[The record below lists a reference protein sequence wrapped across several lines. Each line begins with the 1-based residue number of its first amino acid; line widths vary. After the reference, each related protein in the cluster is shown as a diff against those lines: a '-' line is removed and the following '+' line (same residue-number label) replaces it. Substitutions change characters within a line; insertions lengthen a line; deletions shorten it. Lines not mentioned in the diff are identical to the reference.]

1 MQIAWIIISIGLV
14 FSISKEKNEY
24 IDIGKLAIIGMVL
37 FLLLFDGR
45 ARYLINHIPI
55 FILVGT
61 NGLKNSLNKILLTL
75 EHK

>member
-1 MQIAWIIISIGLV
+1 MQISWLIILLGLML
-14 FSISKEKNEY
+14 SYSKGKNEY

-37 FLLLFDGR
+37 FLLLFEGR

-61 NGLKNSLNKILLTL
+61 YGLKNSLNKILLTL

>member
-1 MQIAWIIISIGLV
+1 MTII
-14 FSISKEKNEY
+14 
-24 IDIGKLAIIGMVL
+24 L
-37 FLLLFDGR
+37 FILIFEGR

-61 NGLKNSLNKILLTL
+61 YGLKNSLNKILLTL

>member
-37 FLLLFDGR
+37 FLLLFEGR

-61 NGLKNSLNKILLTL
+61 CGLKNSLNKILLTL

>member
-1 MQIAWIIISIGLV
+1 MARLEEVSEG
-14 FSISKEKNEY
+14 EKNEY

-37 FLLLFDGR
+37 FLLLFEGR

-61 NGLKNSLNKILLTL
+61 YGLKNSLNKILLTL